1 MEKVYSRF
9 VNDGK
14 KSAILYFS
22 IPQEVSPTVQTFFN
36 QKLFDI
42 RLSTM
47 LIPNQLSMLEKF
59 WR

>member
-47 LIPNQLSMLEKF
+47 LIPNQLKF
-59 WR
+59 LR